1 MKDRPTIKDI
11 AAEVGVSHTTVSY
24 ILNGNKTQKI
34 SEATRTAV
42 LEAAKRLQ
50 YVPNGAARSLRINS
64 SKCVSVALEKAV
76 TQTRFSSLLEGIRT
90 SLRAEGYWLML
101 FDFSTSGALYPDYLD
116 SVLQRRTDGII
127 YISSDGNP
135 PPEEWR
141 KVVLANKLPFVAC
154 DCCPPEKELASVSFD
169 YERSAFEVG
178 CRLFGE
184 GARKLL
190 YWRPGL
196 DNRQEHYREIGLRRA
211 ADLYP
216 GVSLEICDLPYPVPE
231 EYNGQD
237 RHYVFGQMC
246 SQCLAQDIV
255 PRIASFGPADA
266 VVCSWGVMVNYLCAM
281 LQSSGRN
288 IKIATLSEAEVPVAR
303 DCHILASRADYLRG
317 GEMCTRLLMDQIRDQ
332 DDESQHKALIA
343 PTSPQYIEP

>member
-1 MKDRPTIKDI
+1 MKNRPTIKDI

-34 SEATRTAV
+34 SEETRQAV
-42 LEAAKRLQ
+42 LEAARRLQ

-76 TQTRFSSLLEGIRT
+76 TQTRFSSLLEGIRS
-90 SLRAEGYWLML
+90 SLHAEGYWLML

-141 KVVLANKLPFVAC
+141 KVIITNKLPFVAC
-154 DCCPPEKELASVSFD
+154 DCCPPEDALASVSFD

-184 GARKLL
+184 GAHRLL

-196 DNRQEHYREIGLRRA
+196 GNQQEHYREVGLRRA
-211 ADLYP
+211 AALYP
-216 GVSLEICDLPYPVPE
+216 NVELEVCYLPYTLPE
-231 EYNGQD
+231 SSAKYD
-237 RHYVFGQMC
+237 RHAMF
-246 SQCLAQDIV
+246 SQICRQFIAQDIV
-255 PRIASFGPADA
+255 LRTAQYRPTDA
-266 VVCSWGVMVNYLCAM
+266 VVCSWSIMVNYLAVM
-281 LQSSGRN
+281 LQQTGRSL
-288 IKIATLSEAEVPVAR
+288 KIATLSDAAVPILK
-303 DCHILASRADYLRG
+303 DCRVLASRSDYLHG
-317 GEMCTRLLMDQIRDQ
+317 GESCTQLLLDQIRGEVTDN
-332 DDESQHKALIA
+332 KLVIP
-343 PTSPQYIEP
+343 PTPPQYIEL

>member
-1 MKDRPTIKDI
+1 MKNRPTIKDI

-34 SEATRTAV
+34 SEDTRQAV
-42 LEAAKRLQ
+42 LDAARRLQ

-76 TQTRFSSLLEGIRT
+76 TQTRFSSLLEGIRN

-135 PPEEWR
+135 PPDEWR
-141 KVVLANKLPFVAC
+141 KVIIANNLPFVAC
-154 DCCPPEKELASVSFD
+154 DCCPPEDELASVSFD
-169 YERSAFEVG
+169 YERSAFELG

-184 GARKLL
+184 GTRKLL

-196 DNRQEHYREIGLRRA
+196 DNQQEHYREVGLQRA
-211 ADLYP
+211 AALYP
-216 GVSLEICDLPYPVPE
+216 DVELEICRLPYTLAE
-231 EYNGQD
+231 NTAQHD
-237 RHYVFGQMC
+237 RHAAF
-246 SQCLAQDIV
+246 SQVCRQFIAQDIV
-255 PRIASFGPADA
+255 LRTAQYRPTDA
-266 VVCSWGVMVNYLCAM
+266 VVCSWSIMVSYLAVM
-281 LQSSGRN
+281 LQQTGRN
-288 IKIATLSEAEVPVAR
+288 LRIATLSDAPVPILK
-303 DCHILASRADYLRG
+303 DCRILSSRSDYLLG
-317 GEMCTRLLMDQIRDQ
+317 GKSCTHLLLNQIRGIAT
-332 DDESQHKALIA
+332 ENRILIP
-343 PTSPQYIEP
+343 PTPPQYIEI